1 MSDLNRETRSPQ
13 ELLEHQALVDAI
25 AQTISDRL
33 DLSQIQPQPEAEI
46 IDCTSYPRYVF
57 FVKLRQ
63 NLSAIAGLLLL
74 GAILNVFFLPLSSWL
89 SPQLHIF
96 FSLLTI
102 LSGVILITLLV
113 FEVFLGAGNDLE
125 FKVQRGKKISSEYR
139 FVPSLNRLPFVL
151 MFLGLGFFTIIFG
164 FASLYTELLRQDPN
178 NFDGLTEGFLTLY
191 FSIVTFSTVG
201 YGDVYPASFVA
212 RVAAICEIFIAM
224 FFSLI
229 ALSTTLTWVTAYEH
243 QENNISIRN
252 RIQSL
257 QQKERSELS

>member
-1 MSDLNRETRSPQ
+1 MSDLDRETRSPE
-13 ELLEHQALVDAI
+13 ELLRSAELIDAI

-33 DLSQIQPQPEAEI
+33 DFSQLQPQHEAEI
-46 IDCTSYPRYVF
+46 VDCISYPRYGF
-57 FVKLRQ
+57 LVKFRQ
-63 NLSAIAGLLLL
+63 NLSAIAALLLV
-74 GAILNVFFLPLSSWL
+74 GAILNVFLPSWDQLLSLQLRTFLSLS
-89 SPQLHIF
+89 
-96 FSLLTI
+96 TI
-102 LSGVILITLLV
+102 SSGLVLITLLV

-125 FKVQRGKKISSEYR
+125 FKVKRGKKIVSEYR

-164 FASLYTELLRQDPN
+164 FASLYTELLRQNPD
-178 NFDGLTEGFLTLY
+178 NFTGLTEGFLTLY

-201 YGDVYPASFVA
+201 YGDVYPASFLA

-243 QENNISIRN
+243 QETNISIRN
-252 RIQSL
+252 RIQTL
-257 QQKERSELS
+257 QQKDRS